1 MIDKENIVKQAQ
13 EIHGDKYD
21 YQYVTDI
28 NNTLEKLHIICTIHG
43 DFYQTY
49 WNHVHLKRGCKQ
61 CGHVRTTH
69 SNLMTKAEFIK
80 KATLTHTDIDNYDFT
95 NLELHSK
102 DDKNRITL
110 NCKIHGNFKMRPS
123 HFMDGNMCPY
133 CTVRTKKR

>member
-49 WNHVHLKRGCKQ
+49 
-61 CGHVRTTH
+61 
-69 SNLMTKAEFIK
+69 
-80 KATLTHTDIDNYDFT
+80 
-95 NLELHSK
+95 
-102 DDKNRITL
+102 
-110 NCKIHGNFKMRPS
+110 
-123 HFMDGNMCPY
+123 
-133 CTVRTKKR
+133 